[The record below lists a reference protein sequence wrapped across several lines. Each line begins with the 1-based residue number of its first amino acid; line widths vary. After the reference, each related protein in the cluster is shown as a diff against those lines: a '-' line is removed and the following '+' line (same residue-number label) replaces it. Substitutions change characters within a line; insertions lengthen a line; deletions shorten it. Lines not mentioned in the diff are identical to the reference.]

1 MAASSSRNNL
11 LAGSF
16 LLASVA
22 LAVVASFILS
32 DVGER
37 MRSTSEYVVRFS
49 IQQGAA
55 GIKGGSPV
63 TLGGQPVGKVMSVAV
78 VPDAASAE
86 ERGGVD
92 VTVRIDSRFQ
102 LADNALFTLEKPLL
116 GSLTSINIVS
126 MGNPATVKPEERI
139 GPGPQLLPGERI
151 EGSVAPPSFLA
162 DAGLG
167 SEQVMDLRK
176 IIEKAKA
183 AVEKVD
189 ELIESNAVLVR
200 AVLEDVRSAA
210 GGARTSIETISEKV
224 PGWTRH
230 VDSILANADDAGS
243 RLPALGTSAQAVI
256 DDGRGLVGDLRGLVN
271 ENRPKID
278 QFFESLDA
286 AAVSIRETIEPAGEQ
301 ARRTMESFESLAT
314 RLDTIVA
321 TESSTVRRTMANARL
336 ASDQLKLAMMEIRAQ
351 PWRLLVQPDTKE
363 LQQQLLYDSARSY
376 ASALSDLRAS
386 ATALETITA
395 SGVRPGIDPAEVARL
410 KRELD
415 EALERYREAE
425 SRLFEQIGKTER

>member
-78 VPDAASAE
+78 VPDAASAG
-86 ERGGVD
+86 ERGSVD
-92 VTVRIDSRFQ
+92 VTVRIDSRFE

-126 MGNPATVKPEERI
+126 MGNPATVRPEERI

-167 SEQVMDLRK
+167 SEQVMDLRS
-176 IIEKAKA
+176 IIEKAKSA
-183 AVEKVD
+183 MEKVD
-189 ELIESNAVLVR
+189 ELIESNAALVR
-200 AVLEDVRSAA
+200 AALEDVRSAT
-210 GGARTSIETISEKV
+210 GSARASIETISEKV
-224 PGWTRH
+224 PGWTLH
-230 VDSILANADDAGS
+230 VDSFLSNADDAGS
-243 RLPALGTSAQAVI
+243 RLPALGTSAQGVI
-256 DDGRGLVGDLRGLVN
+256 DDSRGLVGDLRGLVN

-301 ARRTMESFESLAT
+301 PRRTMESFESLAT

-415 EALERYREAE
+415 EALERYRVAE